1 MEEVATQTIRERFA
15 VVLRELGI
23 TPYQLAKEAGDKPT
37 KIYNILNGK
46 ARPSYDTLEGL
57 LEKYPQ
63 INLNWLVSGA
73 GGMFKEESGEDTATG
88 GALLPFTPYP
98 FVSLR
103 GQASFVKGYAGDCGY
118 GDLDIYQVYST
129 EGTDYPGAAVME
141 VEGNSMSPRLVHGAK
156 VLAVCI
162 DRDDWCYQSSG
173 IYAVMYRDYFVIRR
187 IKDNDL
193 LTRNMLTLHSDNP
206 EAGSMP
212 VPAKDIRGIWK
223 VVRVV
228 EAPVD

>member
-1 MEEVATQTIRERFA
+1 VTIRERLA
-15 VVLRELGI
+15 TVLKELGI
-23 TPYQLAKEAGDKPT
+23 TPYQLAKAGGDNPT

-46 ARPSYDTLEGL
+46 ARPSYDTLESL
-57 LEKYPQ
+57 LEQYPQ
-63 INLNWLVSGA
+63 INLNWLVSGV
-73 GGMFKEESGEDTATG
+73 GEMFNGDSSDHAADSGVAE
-88 GALLPFTPYP
+88 PFTRHP
-98 FVSLR
+98 FVSIK
-103 GQASFVKGYAGDCGY
+103 GQAPFVKGYAGDCNYDGLNEY
-118 GDLDIYQVYST
+118 PVYLG
-129 EGTDYPGAAVME
+129 EGTGYPRAAVME
-141 VEGNSMSPRLVHGAK
+141 VEGNSMSPRLVHGTK
-156 VLAVCI
+156 VLAICI
-162 DRDDWCYQSSG
+162 DKDDWCYQASG

-223 VVRVV
+223 VVKVV

>member
-1 MEEVATQTIRERFA
+1 MEEVATQTIRERFGI
-15 VVLRELGI
+15 VLRELGI

-46 ARPSYDTLEGL
+46 ARPSYDTLESL

-63 INLNWLVSGA
+63 INLNWMVSGA
-73 GGMFKEESGEDTATG
+73 GEMFKGEAADSTATG
-88 GALLPFTPYP
+88 GASLPFAQYP
-98 FVSLR
+98 FVSIKS
-103 GQASFVKGYAGDCGY
+103 QVFFVKQYGGDCGY
-118 GDLDIYQVYST
+118 KGLDVYPVYST
-129 EGTDYPGAAVME
+129 ENAEYSHAAVME

-162 DRDDWCYQSSG
+162 HKDDWCYQSSG
-173 IYAVMYRDYFVIRR
+173 IYAVLYRDYFVIRR

-223 VVRVV
+223 VIKVV
-228 EAPVD
+228 EAPID